1 MGMRNREIRQSRTI
15 PTEFRAGDEDGVKR
29 ISGYFAVF
37 GSNYELWPGATE
49 SIDRGAF
56 DDALSDDI
64 RALVDHETRLVL
76 GRNRAGTLKLT
87 ADERG
92 LWGEVD
98 INEQDSDAT
107 NTLARVVRGD
117 VSQGSFGFDIL
128 EEDTEF
134 REDGSVHWTIRKV
147 RLYEVSVVTFPAYVD
162 TGIAA
167 RKAQYDQIRKRQ
179 VDAWREQMK
188 ARMKKHA

>member
-1 MGMRNREIRQSRTI
+1 MRNREIRQSRTI

>member
-1 MGMRNREIRQSRTI
+1 MRNREIRQSRTI

-87 ADERG
+87 ANERG